1 MPDDAVGLLT
11 SDGKGTVGGNLT
23 ENKDGTTCQF
33 TLNGTYTVN
42 PNGTGTITMTL
53 TPISPN
59 CTASTSNQAS
69 VLFDMSNGAAFVNIS
84 GGVALGSLTRQ

>member
-1 MPDDAVGLLT
+1 
-11 SDGKGTVGGNLT
+11 LT
-23 ENKDGTTCQF
+23 ENRDGITCQF

-53 TPISPN
+53 TPINPN
-59 CTASTSNQAS
+59 CTGSTSFNEAS

-84 GGVALGSLTRQ
+84 GGVALGSLTKQ